1 MLVREFQGFLRKVEG
16 IAEMTN
22 KKQVKED
29 WPPYLSLL
37 ITISHKLANVSTP
50 TATSNTRTDCLV
62 KVVKIKLQHGLA
74 YTFLNGSCLLNNSTI
89 WFLRMSLNST
99 SQNIAYSKKLHVI

>member
-1 MLVREFQGFLRKVEG
+1 MREFQGFLRKVEG

-37 ITISHKLANVSTP
+37 ITIPHKLANVPTP

-62 KVVKIKLQHGLA
+62 KVVKIKLHHGLG
-74 YTFLNGSCLLNNSTI
+74 YTFLNGNCLIINSTI
-89 WFLRMSLNST
+89 WFLSVNLNST